1 MTPEMEAIE
10 RVRRVLPAVTPGV
23 WRVES
28 GTTLIWGASD
38 REVMDLGKPIAE
50 VRDRSSGLGP
60 TKFFDEN
67 EVAANA
73 EFIALSRVVVPAL
86 LSALSSR
93 DEELSTAREEI
104 ARKDALIA
112 ELVRALREAKDTL
125 SEDLMSLTRHDIFA
139 LQESVAAA
147 LTRAKEES
155 NG

>member
-1 MTPEMEAIE
+1 MTTPTDNEAIE
-10 RVRRVLPAVTPGV
+10 RVRALVDLATEGPWICPTASAAKYGFPRWEIGHQDGDRLGAVAVVSRKDTPEE
-23 WRVES
+23 RQ
-28 GTTLIWGASD
+28 
-38 REVMDLGKPIAE
+38 
-50 VRDRSSGLGP
+50 
-60 TKFFDEN
+60 
-67 EVAANA
+67 ANA